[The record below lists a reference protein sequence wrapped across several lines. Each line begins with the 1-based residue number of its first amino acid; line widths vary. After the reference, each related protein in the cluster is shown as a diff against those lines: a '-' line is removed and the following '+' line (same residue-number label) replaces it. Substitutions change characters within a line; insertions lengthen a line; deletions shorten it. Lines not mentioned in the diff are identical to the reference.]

1 MFYSSSQVAAIYGI
15 TTQSVN
21 RWAREF
27 EEYLSEAAKPGGSK
41 TRQFDKQD
49 MEIFSLVS
57 EMQKKHLTYED
68 IHASLKTGARGDAP
82 LVDPDEIQAIVSAG
96 GETRLALENERL
108 KTMLIDAQ
116 DALKKART
124 DIVRLRETEDEVVRL
139 KERVANKESSEK
151 QLRDEITSLQARVE
165 ALAKEAGQQF
175 ASGYKAGFTDRNT
188 VNGTDENVQS

>member
-124 DIVRLRETEDEVVRL
+124 DLVRLRETEDEVVRL